1 MQQVDKGKLKLD
13 QDVQKYL
20 GGLQIPNQTGK
31 PLTLFD
37 MLTILAG

>member
-20 GGLQIPNQTGK
+20 GGLQIPNQTGNLS
-31 PLTLFD
+31 PCLICL
-37 MLTILAG
+37 LY